1 MLTRAR
7 PFFMVFG
14 PKKKQASKSGRSAVC
29 QRKTRAKRML
39 MGFSIFYASKQISFF
54 IGKGVVVILIEPRK
68 RMRHKGPRPGLI
80 LQQSV
85 VPRVRTFMKIERV
98 VKHFIRLKGQGQ
110 GEPQGVQEGAT
121 HPVAPAAQSKRKK
134 GVATSCFLSIIE
146 IAILPFD
153 DLTRGT

>member
-1 MLTRAR
+1 
-7 PFFMVFG
+7 
-14 PKKKQASKSGRSAVC
+14 
-29 QRKTRAKRML
+29 
-39 MGFSIFYASKQISFF
+39 
-54 IGKGVVVILIEPRK
+54 
-68 RMRHKGPRPGLI
+68 
-80 LQQSV
+80 
-85 VPRVRTFMKIERV
+85 MKIERV

-153 DLTRGT
+153 DLTRGTWKHFSWPQLLFKANRAPRPQFTQYPI